1 MTKKAKILEL
11 TNQIIELKKLSN
23 TMDTKKTIQ
32 RLQQEMNKLISNDS

>member
-1 MTKKAKILEL
+1 MTKKTKILEL

-23 TMDTKKTIQ
+23 TIDTKKTIQ